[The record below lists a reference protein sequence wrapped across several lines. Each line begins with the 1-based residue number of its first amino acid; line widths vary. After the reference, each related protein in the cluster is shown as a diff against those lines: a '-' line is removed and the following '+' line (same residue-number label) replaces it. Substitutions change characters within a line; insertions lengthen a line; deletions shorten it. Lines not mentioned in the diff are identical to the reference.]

1 MPRSSTRSRGSW
13 TWWRSSNDARDPL
26 GEVLRPL
33 SAVRDGY
40 AVAGLVCLG
49 WEDMRAYAMAAEAER
64 APVILQ
70 AGPSC
75 RAHTPLPVLGAMFRN
90 LAESVDVP
98 VVAHLDHGYTFEEC
112 REALEAGFTSLMFD
126 GSRKPLAQNIEETAR
141 VAELAHGA
149 GISCEGEIG
158 FVGYAGGEGSAGT
171 DPEEA
176 AIFARETGV
185 DAMAISVGNVHL
197 QQGHEGGLDEARI
210 RAIEAVTTVPLVIH
224 GGSGV
229 PLAQRAKLAA
239 HSRIGKFNIGTE
251 LRMAFG
257 AALRQA
263 VNADPARFDRV
274 AILKDTHEP
283 VFEAAR
289 AVIRGLGASG
299 RA

>member
-1 MPRSSTRSRGSW
+1 MTLV
-13 TWWRSSNDARDPL
+13 T
-26 GEVLRPL
+26 L
-33 SAVRDGY
+33 SDVVTPALRDGY
-40 AVAGLVCLG
+40 AVPGLVCLG
-49 WEDMRAYAMAAEAER
+49 WEDMRAFVRAAEAER

-75 RAHTPLPVLGAMFRN
+75 RQHTPLSVLGAMFRN

-112 REALEAGFTSLMFD
+112 TEARDAGFTSLMFD
-126 GSRKPLAQNIEETAR
+126 GSRKPLGQNIEETAA
-141 VAELAHGA
+141 VARLAHEA

-158 FVGYAGGEGSAGT
+158 FVGYSGGEGSAGT
-171 DPEEA
+171 DPGEA
-176 AIFARETGV
+176 ARFAEETGV

-197 QQGHEGGLDEARI
+197 QQDHEGGLDVARI
-210 RAIEAVTTVPLVIH
+210 RAIEERTTVPLVIH

-229 PLAQRAKLAA
+229 PPGQRADLAA
-239 HSRIGKFNIGTE
+239 TSRICKFNIGTE

-257 AALRQA
+257 AALRGA
-263 VNADPARFDRV
+263 VAADPDRFDRV
-274 AILKDTHEP
+274 AILREVEDP
-283 VFEAAR
+283 VMEAAR